1 MKNKNELWSKNNY
14 AGSLTM
20 TMKDRE
26 NRPEFKY
33 RGPKE
38 VEDRVVSLYNYRA
51 QRGDELDLKIGDEL
65 LVLVRENE
73 NWWLG
78 ELVETKQ
85 EGYFPAAYVQE
96 KSTIETPKI
105 NRLQSKKLNIIY

>member
-1 MKNKNELWSKNNY
+1 MIDRSNK
-14 AGSLTM
+14 
-20 TMKDRE
+20 
-26 NRPEFKY
+26 PEFKY

-38 VEDRVVSLYNYRA
+38 VEDIVVSLYDYRA
-51 QRGDELDLKIGDEL
+51 QRGDELDLKIGDEI

-78 ELVETKQ
+78 KSIETSQ

-96 KSTIETPKI
+96 KIEIEANKKNIYENIPSTS
-105 NRLQSKKLNIIY
+105 N

>member
-1 MKNKNELWSKNNY
+1 
-14 AGSLTM
+14 M
-20 TMKDRE
+20 TMLDKA

-38 VEDRVVSLYNYRA
+38 VEDIVVSLYDYKA
-51 QRGDELDLKIGDEL
+51 QRGDELDLNVGDEI

-78 ELVETKQ
+78 QLIDNKQ
-85 EGYFPAAYVQE
+85 EGYFPAAYVRE
-96 KSTIETPKI
+96 KSILESPQI
-105 NRLQSKKLNIIY
+105 NRIPSNQ